1 MTLGNFHRK
10 RIIGATRVP
19 FRIRRDPSHDP
30 WRTPPQPI
38 SLRSHDPTAPRQRL
52 QKDSRQRAILHTMA
66 DDYEN
71 WPVNVS
77 SGNKPALRPTL
88 KKADSTLT
96 NFNAVSKEALVG
108 IFLDFDNRNYPLSLS
123 DPDIKDKVTA
133 AQKAKL
139 KEEVNRQKEIAKLIK
154 KLKEEEQKAER
165 EKQRSANAA
174 ARSELEQKK
183 ETTTVRPAKTKA
195 IAQEDEA
202 TPIDGEAADR
212 DQDGDVRMAGDED
225 AAEAV
230 PLVDPTAEAVS
241 SPVDGGG
248 KRKRPATVSPS
259 DTKRART
266 DQPKTSLIVKLK
278 LRTKDGV
285 ATGGMQ
291 TATQVSETECDKIM
305 ALAND
310 NAQGLGARK
319 RPRQAAGDTRTA
331 NTRRTLKKP
340 ASRLQHGETSPLELA
355 ESMEGSKNDPDDAVA
370 EGLGDV
376 SGTVPPTNAPGEFPS
391 RHHPQRTTRN
401 MAKAPVMSEDAAPD
415 DISDENERL
424 SEGDVASNASS
435 VEDIEEPGADE
446 PAKSHSRGV
455 QVLPIEEWIDYDD
468 DSISPYDEVAAR
480 TIVAAKSGNLGS
492 SRDPNLKIDIKGKHK
507 VDGYLHIPLLYWAK
521 QMNRNQLNSAQRV
534 LYDVQK
540 EEWERQDAI
549 MAGLSP
555 PKKVVRPKRKTWHD
569 V

>member
-1 MTLGNFHRK
+1 
-10 RIIGATRVP
+10 
-19 FRIRRDPSHDP
+19 
-30 WRTPPQPI
+30 
-38 SLRSHDPTAPRQRL
+38 
-52 QKDSRQRAILHTMA
+52 MA

-96 NFNAVSKEALVG
+96 NFNAVSKDALVG

-123 DPDIKDKVTA
+123 DPDIEDKVTD

-139 KEEVNRQKEIAKLIK
+139 KEEVNRQKEIAKLNK
-154 KLKEEEQKAER
+154 KLDEEEQKAER
-165 EKQRSANAA
+165 EKKRSANAA
-174 ARSELEQKK
+174 ARSELAQKK
-183 ETTTVRPAKTKA
+183 ETTTVRPVKTKA
-195 IAQEDEA
+195 SAQEHEA

-225 AAEAV
+225 AVEAP

-248 KRKRPATVSPS
+248 KRKRPATLSPS

-266 DQPKTSLIVKLK
+266 DRPTTSLIVKLK

-319 RPRQAAGDTRTA
+319 RPRQTAGDTRPA

-340 ASRLQHGETSPLELA
+340 GSRLQHGVASPLELA
-355 ESMEGSKNDPDDAVA
+355 KSMEGGKNNPDDTVA
-370 EGLGDV
+370 GGLGDV
-376 SGTVPPTNAPGEFPS
+376 SGSTVPAHAPEQLPL
-391 RHHPQRTTRN
+391 RRQPIRVARERDV
-401 MAKAPVMSEDAAPD
+401 PVD
-415 DISDENERL
+415 DTLDEAEQA
-424 SEGDVASNASS
+424 SEGDPKDNVARPNADRKLTRAELAQ
-435 VEDIEEPGADE
+435 VE
-446 PAKSHSRGV
+446 
-455 QVLPIEEWIDYDD
+455 QL
-468 DSISPYDEVAAR
+468 
-480 TIVAAKSGNLGS
+480 
-492 SRDPNLKIDIKGKHK
+492 DPNWPKDEHGYPK
-507 VDGYLHIPLLYWAK
+507 VFGWNGIGMVNYLYRETEEEEKEVPYNFLSGPERMFRVQRQTKRMI
-521 QMNRNQLNSAQRV
+521 AQR
-534 LYDVQK
+534 K
-540 EEWERQDAI
+540 EEAKARGEEYV
-549 MAGLSP
+549 P
-555 PKKVVRPKRKTWHD
+555 EKRVEEYDWTKHM
-569 V
+569 

>member
-1 MTLGNFHRK
+1 
-10 RIIGATRVP
+10 
-19 FRIRRDPSHDP
+19 
-30 WRTPPQPI
+30 
-38 SLRSHDPTAPRQRL
+38 
-52 QKDSRQRAILHTMA
+52 MA

-88 KKADSTLT
+88 KKADDTLT
-96 NFNAVSKEALVG
+96 NFNGISKDALVG

-123 DPDIKDKVTA
+123 DTDIKDKVTA

-139 KEEVNRQKEIAKLIK
+139 KEEVNRQKEIAKLNK

-195 IAQEDEA
+195 SAQEDEA
-202 TPIDGEAADR
+202 TPIDGEAANR
-212 DQDGDVRMAGDED
+212 DQDGDVRMAGDEN

-241 SPVDGGG
+241 SPVDGER
-248 KRKRPATVSPS
+248 KRKRSATVSPS
-259 DTKRART
+259 GTKRART
-266 DQPKTSLIVKLK
+266 DRPKTSLIVKLK
-278 LRTKDGV
+278 LRIQDGV

-291 TATQVSETECDKIM
+291 TATQVSETDCDKIM

-319 RPRQAAGDTRTA
+319 RPRQTAEDTRTA

-340 ASRLQHGETSPLELA
+340 GSRLQHGVASPLELA
-355 ESMEGSKNDPDDAVA
+355 NPMEGSKNNPGDTGAQGV
-370 EGLGDV
+370 GDV
-376 SGTVPPTNAPGEFPS
+376 SGIATPANDPDHIPFRRHPPRTN
-391 RHHPQRTTRN
+391 RN
-401 MAKAPVMSEDAAPD
+401 LAKAPAVDEAVASD
-415 DISDENERL
+415 DGSDEYEQS
-424 SEGDVASNASS
+424 SEEAAVSKALS
-435 VEDIEEPGADE
+435 VEDDEGPDADGLAKKTHV
-446 PAKSHSRGV
+446 PAGILPLDKWVDEDDYSH
-455 QVLPIEEWIDYDD
+455 
-468 DSISPYDEVAAR
+468 SPYDEVAAR

-492 SRDPNLKIDIKGKHK
+492 SRDPNLVKEFKGTHK
-507 VDGYLHIPLLYWAK
+507 VDGYMHIPPLWLAK
-521 QMNRNQLNSAQRV
+521 KMNRDQLGAGERE

-549 MAGLSP
+549 MAGVSP
-555 PKKVVRPKRKTWHD
+555 PKKTARPKRKTWHD
-569 V
+569 E